1 MRDQPS
7 IGPQAFA
14 CLLPRHWFLRPGRT
28 MFGLTFQEMLV
39 VGIIAIVLF
48 GSKLP
53 EVARMLGQQYA
64 KFRRSLNELQAQV
77 NLHEI
82 YDPRPTSITSS
93 KSSYSSSYSSFDDH
107 DEATAP
113 RFEPPP
119 EEKASGPNS
128 DAA

>member
-1 MRDQPS
+1 
-7 IGPQAFA
+7 
-14 CLLPRHWFLRPGRT
+14 
-28 MFGLTFQEMLV
+28 MFGLSFNEMLI

-48 GSKLP
+48 GKKLP
-53 EVARMLGQQYA
+53 EVAKTLGQQYA
-64 KFRRSLNELQAQV
+64 KFRRSLSDLQAQV

-82 YDPRPTSITSS
+82 YDPRPTGSSYSSS
-93 KSSYSSSYSSFDDH
+93 KSSAKSSYSSFDDH

-119 EEKASGPNS
+119 SEPTSTDSSDKSA

>member
-1 MRDQPS
+1 
-7 IGPQAFA
+7 
-14 CLLPRHWFLRPGRT
+14 

-53 EVARMLGQQYA
+53 EVAKMLGEHYA
-64 KFRRSLNELQAQV
+64 RFRKTLADMQAQV

-82 YDPRPTSITSS
+82 YDPRPTS
-93 KSSYSSSYSSFDDH
+93 SSYSSRSSSSYSSFDDN
-107 DEATAP
+107 DEPSAP

-119 EEKASGPNS
+119 SDDPPPTGSGS
-128 DAA
+128 ADAA

>member
-1 MRDQPS
+1 
-7 IGPQAFA
+7 
-14 CLLPRHWFLRPGRT
+14 

-53 EVARMLGQQYA
+53 EVAKMLGQHYSR
-64 KFRRSLNELQAQV
+64 FRKTLTDLQAQV

-82 YDPRPTSITSS
+82 YDPRPSS
-93 KSSYSSSYSSFDDH
+93 SSYASSRSLSSYSSFEDH

-113 RFEPPP
+113 RFQPPP
-119 EEKASGPNS
+119 EEPPAISPPS
-128 DAA
+128 S

>member
-1 MRDQPS
+1 
-7 IGPQAFA
+7 
-14 CLLPRHWFLRPGRT
+14 

-48 GSKLP
+48 GQKLP
-53 EVARMLGQQYA
+53 EVAKMLGQHYA
-64 KFRRSLNELQAQV
+64 RFRKTLTDMQAQV

-82 YDPRPTSITSS
+82 YDPKLPS
-93 KSSYSSSYSSFDDH
+93 SSYSTKTTSYSSFDDY

-119 EEKASGPNS
+119 SEPQAGTSQSPPALPDKSVG
-128 DAA
+128 

>member
-1 MRDQPS
+1 
-7 IGPQAFA
+7 
-14 CLLPRHWFLRPGRT
+14 

-53 EVARMLGQQYA
+53 EVAKMLGQHYA
-64 KFRRSLNELQAQV
+64 RFRKSLADLQAQV

-82 YDPRPTSITSS
+82 YDPRPSS
-93 KSSYSSSYSSFDDH
+93 SSYSSKPSASYSSFDDH

-119 EEKASGPNS
+119 SEPQPGSADKSA
-128 DAA
+128 DAV

>member
-1 MRDQPS
+1 
-7 IGPQAFA
+7 
-14 CLLPRHWFLRPGRT
+14 

-53 EVARMLGQQYA
+53 EVAKMLGQHYA
-64 KFRRSLNELQAQV
+64 RFRKSLSDLQSQV

-82 YDPRPTSITSS
+82 YDPRPTS
-93 KSSYSSSYSSFDDH
+93 SSYSSKPTSSYSSFDDY

-119 EEKASGPNS
+119 AEPESGPS
-128 DAA
+128 PDKSADAA

>member
-1 MRDQPS
+1 
-7 IGPQAFA
+7 
-14 CLLPRHWFLRPGRT
+14 

-53 EVARMLGQQYA
+53 EVAKMLGQHYA
-64 KFRRSLNELQAQV
+64 RFRKTLADMQAQV

-82 YDPRPTSITSS
+82 YDPRPTG
-93 KSSYSSSYSSFDDH
+93 SSYTSRSTSSYSSFDDT
-107 DEATAP
+107 DEPSAP

-119 EEKASGPNS
+119 SDPPPTAGGSA

>member
-1 MRDQPS
+1 
-7 IGPQAFA
+7 
-14 CLLPRHWFLRPGRT
+14 

-53 EVARMLGQQYA
+53 EVAKMLGQHYA
-64 KFRRSLNELQAQV
+64 RFRKTLSEMQAQV

-82 YDPRPTSITSS
+82 YDPRPSG
-93 KSSYSSSYSSFDDH
+93 SSYSPRSTSSYSSFDDN
-107 DEATAP
+107 DEPSAP
-113 RFEPPP
+113 KFEPPP
-119 EEKASGPNS
+119 SDPPPSAGGSA

>member
-1 MRDQPS
+1 
-7 IGPQAFA
+7 
-14 CLLPRHWFLRPGRT
+14 

-53 EVARMLGQQYA
+53 EVAKMLGQHYA
-64 KFRRSLNELQAQV
+64 RFRKTLADMQAQV

-82 YDPRPTSITSS
+82 YDPRPTG
-93 KSSYSSSYSSFDDH
+93 SSYTSRSTSSYSSFDDT
-107 DEATAP
+107 DEPSAP

-119 EEKASGPNS
+119 SDPPPPASGS
-128 DAA
+128 ADAA

>member
-1 MRDQPS
+1 
-7 IGPQAFA
+7 
-14 CLLPRHWFLRPGRT
+14 
-28 MFGLTFQEMLV
+28 MFGLTFQEVLV
-39 VGIIAIVLF
+39 IGIIAIVLF

-53 EVARMLGQQYA
+53 EVAKMLGGHYA
-64 KFRRSLNELQAQV
+64 RFRKSLSDLQSQV

-82 YDPRPTSITSS
+82 YDPRPTS
-93 KSSYSSSYSSFDDH
+93 SSYSSSRKSSSYSAFDDH

-119 EEKASGPNS
+119 AEPPPSTPGSA

>member
-1 MRDQPS
+1 
-7 IGPQAFA
+7 
-14 CLLPRHWFLRPGRT
+14 

-53 EVARMLGQQYA
+53 EVAKMLGQHYGR
-64 KFRRSLNELQAQV
+64 FRKTLSDMQAQV

-82 YDPRPTSITSS
+82 YDPAPTR
-93 KSSYSSSYSSFDDH
+93 SSYSARPNSSYSSFDDN
-107 DEATAP
+107 DEPSAP

-119 EEKASGPNS
+119 SEPSPPTSSDKSA

>member
-1 MRDQPS
+1 
-7 IGPQAFA
+7 
-14 CLLPRHWFLRPGRT
+14 

-39 VGIIAIVLF
+39 IGIIAIVLF

-53 EVARMLGQQYA
+53 EVAKMLGGHYA
-64 KFRRSLNELQAQV
+64 RFRKSLADLQSQV

-82 YDPRPTSITSS
+82 YDPRPTS
-93 KSSYSSSYSSFDDH
+93 SSYSSRKSSSYSSFDDH

-119 EEKASGPNS
+119 AAEASPS
-128 DAA
+128 SPDSADAA

>member
-1 MRDQPS
+1 M
-7 IGPQAFA
+7 
-14 CLLPRHWFLRPGRT
+14 L
-28 MFGLTFQEMLV
+28 GLTFQELLI

-48 GSKLP
+48 GKRLP
-53 EVARMLGQQYA
+53 EVAKTVGQQYA
-64 KFRRSLNELQAQV
+64 KFRRSLSELQQQV

-82 YDPRPTSITSS
+82 YESAPTKSTSR
-93 KSSYSSSYSSFDDH
+93 KSYSTFDDY

-119 EEKASGPNS
+119 MEPTDVKKIDGESSA

>member
-1 MRDQPS
+1 
-7 IGPQAFA
+7 
-14 CLLPRHWFLRPGRT
+14 

-53 EVARMLGQQYA
+53 EVAKMLGQHYA
-64 KFRRSLNELQAQV
+64 RFRKTLGELQAQV

-82 YDPRPTSITSS
+82 YDPRPSS
-93 KSSYSSSYSSFDDH
+93 SSYTSRPSSSYSSFDDR
-107 DEATAP
+107 DEPTAP

-119 EEKASGPNS
+119 SEPEPPSSNA

>member
-1 MRDQPS
+1 
-7 IGPQAFA
+7 
-14 CLLPRHWFLRPGRT
+14 

-53 EVARMLGQQYA
+53 EVAKMLGQHYA
-64 KFRRSLNELQAQV
+64 RFRKTLTDMQAQV

-82 YDPRPTSITSS
+82 YDPRPTP
-93 KSSYSSSYSSFDDH
+93 SSYTTRSRSSYSSFDDS
-107 DEATAP
+107 DEPSAP

-119 EEKASGPNS
+119 SEPPPPAATGSA

>member
-1 MRDQPS
+1 
-7 IGPQAFA
+7 
-14 CLLPRHWFLRPGRT
+14 

-53 EVARMLGQQYA
+53 EVAKMLGQHYA
-64 KFRRSLNELQAQV
+64 RFRKTLADMQAQV

-82 YDPRPTSITSS
+82 YDPRPTS
-93 KSSYSSSYSSFDDH
+93 SSYSSTRSRSSYSSFDDS
-107 DEATAP
+107 DEPSAP

-119 EEKASGPNS
+119 SEEPPPTAPGSA

>member
-1 MRDQPS
+1 
-7 IGPQAFA
+7 
-14 CLLPRHWFLRPGRT
+14 

-53 EVARMLGQQYA
+53 EVAKMLGQHYA
-64 KFRRSLNELQAQV
+64 RFRKTLGEMQAQV

-82 YDPRPTSITSS
+82 YDPRPSS
-93 KSSYSSSYSSFDDH
+93 SNYSSRSTSSYSSFDDN
-107 DEATAP
+107 DEPSAP

-119 EEKASGPNS
+119 SEEPPP
-128 DAA
+128 AAPGQSAA

>member
-1 MRDQPS
+1 
-7 IGPQAFA
+7 
-14 CLLPRHWFLRPGRT
+14 
-28 MFGLTFQEMLV
+28 MFGLTMQEMLI

-48 GSKLP
+48 GKRLP
-53 EVARMLGQQYA
+53 EVARTLGQQYA
-64 KFRRSLNELQAQV
+64 KFRRSLSDLQQQV

-82 YDPRPTSITSS
+82 YDPHPTTS
-93 KSSYSSSYSSFDDH
+93 KKTYKASYSSFDDL

-119 EEKASGPNS
+119 AESPSSDPPAQPPAPDKPA